1 MGYKITSINKW
12 ENSLYKSHQN
22 LLQIY
27 EKFTKPMDSTVT
39 FGDW

>member
-27 EKFTKPMDSTVT
+27 EKF
-39 FGDW
+39 